1 VRHTPSFHINLV
13 LLQNKNSFFILP
25 KKGNTLSK
33 HHNSKQISKSYHSF
47 TCKDFLPTTKEEMN
61 ALGWD
66 QCDVILVSGDAYIDS
81 PFIGVAMVGRM
92 LQRMGYKVGM
102 IGQPDIESDVDIK
115 RLGEPKL
122 YWGVSGGSVD
132 SMVSN
137 YTATKKFR
145 NSDDYTP
152 GGVNNKRP
160 DRAVLVYCNL
170 IRRFYKDTAP
180 IVLGGIEA
188 SLRRVTHYDY
198 WTNKLRKPIL
208 FDAKADALIYGMGEI
223 ALQELTE
230 AIRDGQDFKDIRGV
244 CYISKEAKEE
254 YIQLPSHKECLE
266 NKERYIDLFD
276 DFYDHNDPISA
287 RGLCE
292 EVDGRYLI
300 QNPPCDYLNEAE
312 MDANSNL
319 PFTRELHPYY
329 AKQGKVKCLETIKFS
344 IMTHHGC
351 WGECNFCAIGVHQGR
366 TIRTRS
372 EDNILQEAKDFNEYK
387 DYKGIISDVGG
398 PTANMY
404 GYECNKKLKLGTCD
418 HQRCVDTD
426 HLCKSMKVDHSRNI
440 NLLRQVRE
448 VEGVRKA
455 FVASGVRYDLIN
467 ADKKHGYSYL
477 KEMVRHHISGQMKV
491 APEHTQQ
498 NVLELMGKP
507 GKEELVEF
515 KKLYD
520 KLNKEEGK
528 NQFLTYY
535 LIAAHPGCTDKDM
548 HELKRFTTDEL
559 KMNPEQAQ
567 VFTPTPGTYSAVM
580 YYTEMDPKT
589 RKKIFVEKDPIKKE
603 KQKQIVVAK
612 ESFKSG
618 FAS

>member
-1 VRHTPSFHINLV
+1 MSRRSKNT
-13 LLQNKNSFFILP
+13 QN
-25 KKGNTLSK
+25 NTTHDTYNFK
-33 HHNSKQISKSYHSF
+33 E
-47 TCKDFLPTTKEEMN
+47 KDFLPTTRAEMD
-61 ALGWD
+61 ARGWD
-66 QCDVILVSGDAYIDS
+66 YCDVILVSGDAYIDS

-92 LQRMGYKVGM
+92 LERMGYRVGM
-102 IGQPDIESDVDIK
+102 IGQPDINSDADIS
-115 RLGEPKL
+115 RLGEPRL

-152 GGVNNKRP
+152 GGKNNKRP
-160 DRAVLVYCNL
+160 DRALSVYCNL
-170 IRRFYKDTAP
+170 IRRYFKDTVP
-180 IVLGGIEA
+180 LVLGGIEA
-188 SLRRVTHYDY
+188 SLRRVSHYDY
-198 WTNKLRKPIL
+198 WSDRLKKPIL
-208 FDAKADALIYGMGEI
+208 FDSKADVLIYGMGEI
-223 ALQELTE
+223 ALEQLTK
-230 AIRDGQDFKDIRGV
+230 AIDEKRDYRDIRGV
-244 CYISKEAKEE
+244 CYIAKEPVLE
-254 YIQLPSHKECLE
+254 YHQLPSHQECLDD
-266 NKERYIDLFD
+266 KEKYIDLFD
-276 DFYDHNDPISA
+276 LFYDNNDPIA
-287 RGLCE
+287 AKGLCQA
-292 EVDGRYLI
+292 VDTRFLI
-300 QNPPCDYLNEAE
+300 QNPPCDHLNEDE

-329 AKQGKVKCLETIKFS
+329 AKDGKVKCLETIKFS

-372 EDNILQEAKDFNEYK
+372 ETNILAEAKEFNKYK

-418 HQRCVDTD
+418 HQRCVDAS

-467 ADKKHGYSYL
+467 ADKKHGYEYL
-477 KEMVRHHISGQMKV
+477 KEMVKHHISGQMKV

-498 NVLELMGKP
+498 HVLELMGKP
-507 GKEELVEF
+507 GKQELVDF
-515 KKLYD
+515 KHLYD

-535 LIAAHPGCTDKDM
+535 LIAAHPGCDEKDM
-548 HELKRFTTDEL
+548 HELKRFTRDEL
-559 KMNPEQAQ
+559 QMNPEQAQ

-580 YYTEMDPKT
+580 YYTEMDPVS
-589 RKKIFVEKDPIKKE
+589 RKKIFVEKDTKRKE

-612 ESFKSG
+612 DTFSSG

>member
-1 VRHTPSFHINLV
+1 M
-13 LLQNKNSFFILP
+13 NKNKM
-25 KKGNTLSK
+25 KKNQ
-33 HHNSKQISKSYHSF
+33 NF
-47 TCKDFLPTTKEEMN
+47 TESAFLPTTRAEMD
-61 ALGWD
+61 ALGWK

-81 PFIGVAMVGRM
+81 PFIGVAMVGRI
-92 LQRMGYKVGM
+92 LEKLGYKVGM
-102 IGQPDIESDVDIK
+102 IGQPDVDSIDDIG
-115 RLGEPKL
+115 RLGEPRL

-152 GGVNNKRP
+152 GGKNTKRP

-170 IRRFYKDTAP
+170 IRRFFKNTAP

-198 WTNKLRKPIL
+198 WSNKLRKPIL
-208 FDAKADALIYGMGEI
+208 FDAKADILIYGMGEI
-223 ALQELTE
+223 AIEEVTKALAEGKE
-230 AIRDGQDFKDIRGV
+230 WRDIRGV
-244 CYISKEAKEE
+244 CYIAKEPNYE
-254 YIQLPSHKECLE
+254 FHQLPSHATCLKE
-266 NKERYIDLFD
+266 KEKYIDLFD
-276 DFYDHNDPISA
+276 LFYDNNDPIA
-287 RGLCE
+287 AKGLCE

-300 QNPPCDYLNEAE
+300 QNPPCDYLNEPE
-312 MDANSNL
+312 MDAMSAL

-329 AKQGKVKCLETIKFS
+329 AKMGAVKCLETIKFS
-344 IMTHHGC
+344 IMTHQGC

-372 EDNILQEAKDFNEYK
+372 ENSVLKEAKEFSEYK
-387 DYKGIISDVGG
+387 DFKGIISDVGG

-418 HQRCVDTD
+418 HQRCVDDT
-426 HLCKSMKVDHSRNI
+426 HLCSSMNVDHRRNI

-448 VEGVRKA
+448 VPGVRKA
-455 FVASGVRYDLIN
+455 FVASGVRYDLITE
-467 ADKKHGYSYL
+467 DKKNGYTYL
-477 KEMVRHHISGQMKV
+477 KEMVKHHISGQMKV
-491 APEHTQQ
+491 APEHTSPH
-498 NVLELMGKP
+498 VLHLMNKP
-507 GKEELVEF
+507 GKQTLIDF

-520 KLNKEEGK
+520 KLNRENGK
-528 NQFLTYY
+528 QQFLTYY
-535 LIAAHPGCTDKDM
+535 LIAAHPGCEERDM
-548 HELKRFTTDEL
+548 HELKRFTSDEL

-580 YYTEMDPKT
+580 YYTERDPVT
-589 RKKIFVEKDPIKKE
+589 RQKIFVEKDTRRKE
-603 KQKQIVVAK
+603 KQKEIVVK
-612 ESFKSG
+612 KDGFKSG

>member
-1 VRHTPSFHINLV
+1 MIRRTKGLNLSRR
-13 LLQNKNSFFILP
+13 NKN
-25 KKGNTLSK
+25 KQEKRNTK
-33 HHNSKQISKSYHSF
+33 TF
-47 TCKDFLPTTKEEMN
+47 TQKDFLPTTKEEMD

-92 LQRMGYKVGM
+92 LERLGYKVGM
-102 IGQPDIESDVDIK
+102 IGQPDIKSDIDIK
-115 RLGEPKL
+115 RLGEPRL

-152 GGVNNKRP
+152 GGKNDKRP
-160 DRAVLVYCNL
+160 DRALSVYCNL
-170 IRRFYKDTAP
+170 IRRYFKDTAP
-180 IVLGGIEA
+180 LVLGGIEA
-188 SLRRVTHYDY
+188 SLRRVSHYDY
-198 WTNKLRKPIL
+198 WQNKLKKPIL
-208 FDAKADALIYGMGEI
+208 FDSKADILIYGMGEI
-223 ALQELTE
+223 AIEELTRALE
-230 AIRDGQDFKDIRGV
+230 NGDDYKDIRGV
-244 CYISKEAKEE
+244 CYISKEPNYE
-254 YIQLPSHKECLE
+254 YIQLPSHQECLDD
-266 NKERYIDLFD
+266 KEKYIDLFD
-276 DFYDHNDPISA
+276 DFYDNNDPISA
-287 RGLCE
+287 KGLCQG
-292 EVDGRYLI
+292 VDSRYLI
-300 QNPPCDYLNEAE
+300 QNPPCDYLNEDE
-312 MDANSNL
+312 MDTNSNL

-329 AKQGKVKCLETIKFS
+329 AKEGKVKCLETIKFS

-372 EDNILQEAKDFNEYK
+372 EDNILDEAKAFNEYK

-404 GYECNKKLKLGTCD
+404 GYECGKKLKLGTCD
-418 HQRCVDTD
+418 HQRCVDAN
-426 HLCKSMKVDHSRNI
+426 HLCKTMKVDHSRNI
-440 NLLRQVRE
+440 ELLRKVRE

-477 KEMVRHHISGQMKV
+477 KEMVKHHISGQMKV

-498 NVLELMGKP
+498 RVLELMGKP
-507 GKEELVEF
+507 GKKELVDF

-535 LIAAHPGCTDKDM
+535 LIAAHPGCEEKDM
-548 HELKRFTTDEL
+548 HELKRFTQDEL

-580 YYTEMDPKT
+580 YYTEMDPVT
-589 RKKIFVEKDPIKKE
+589 RKKIFVEKDTKRKE
-603 KQKQIVVAK
+603 KQKQIVVK
-612 ESFKSG
+612 KDSFHSG